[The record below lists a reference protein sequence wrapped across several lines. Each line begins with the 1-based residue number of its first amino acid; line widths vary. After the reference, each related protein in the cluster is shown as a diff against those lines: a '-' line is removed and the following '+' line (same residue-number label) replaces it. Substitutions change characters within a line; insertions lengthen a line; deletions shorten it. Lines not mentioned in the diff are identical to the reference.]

1 MCNESFSDGLRKE
14 KKMKICE
21 DFICAK
27 SHYSLSLIS
36 YKPSHHPNKK
46 FYRDFSKKKKEH

>member
-14 KKMKICE
+14 KKKMKICE

-46 FYRDFSKKKKEH
+46 IL